1 MFIAEAHAQAATAGV
16 DGGLAGLVQFLPIL
30 VVVFI
35 MYMMWFRPQQKKM
48 RDHKALVAAVKR
60 GDRVIAAGGLIGV
73 ISKVVDDS
81 EVQIEISEGVK
92 IRILRSSIS
101 DVLTRTDSAKAQD
114 EAPAKAEKSE
124 KKGEAR

>member
-1 MFIAEAHAQAATAGV
+1 MFIAEAYAQAASEGL
-16 DGGLAGLVQFLPIL
+16 GGSLGALLPFALIIPIFYL
-30 VVVFI
+30 LL
-35 MYMMWFRPQQKKM
+35 WRPQQKKM
-48 RDHKALVAAVKR
+48 KDHKALVAGVKR

-81 EVQIEISEGVK
+81 EVQIEVSDGVK

-101 DVLTRTDSAKAQD
+101 DVLNRTESAKGQD
-114 EAPAKAEKSE
+114 EAPAKPEKSE